1 MGFRDTLTRVSAGLG
16 LAALVVPLGLAVSA
30 GCGEDEGPAERAGRA
45 IDETAE
51 QVQETFE
58 DATQDEGTF
67 EQAGEEMDE
76 AADKAREKTSEALED
91 AQQAVEE
98 SD

>member
-1 MGFRDTLTRVSAGLG
+1 MAFRDTLTRLSAGLAV
-16 LAALVVPLGLAVSA
+16 AALVVPLGLAVST

-51 QVQETFE
+51 QAQEKLE
-58 DATQDEGTF
+58 DVTRDEGTF
-67 EQAGEEMDE
+67 EQAGEEMDD
-76 AADKAREKTSEALED
+76 AAEKAREKTSEALED
-91 AQQAVEE
+91 AQQAVEK